1 MATDGRAQGVDV
13 TFNPE
18 RLWRIV
24 DGGKGGGKADVAME
38 IAEMF
43 VLTAAPIA
51 QREPAPDLFNIVVP
65 FRNSSLYPLTPRFPA
80 IVGFYPYARRLLSV
94 VVLLTALSGVAY
106 ADARS
111 DAKAQVEFGIAV
123 AQRGL
128 WKEAIYRWERATQI
142 DPTYAAGF
150 NNLAVAYEHE
160 GMLDKAAEA
169 YERALKLEPNNALVR
184 QNFELFKEIHDRTT
198 QSQTP

>member
-1 MATDGRAQGVDV
+1 M
-13 TFNPE
+13 P
-18 RLWRIV
+18 
-24 DGGKGGGKADVAME
+24 K
-38 IAEMF
+38 
-43 VLTAAPIA
+43 
-51 QREPAPDLFNIVVP
+51 
-65 FRNSSLYPLTPRFPA
+65 
-80 IVGFYPYARRLLSV
+80 RLLPV
-94 VVLLTALSGVAY
+94 VVLLTALSGVAH
-106 ADARS
+106 ADDARA

-198 QSQTP
+198 QSQNP

>member
-1 MATDGRAQGVDV
+1 MA
-13 TFNPE
+13 
-18 RLWRIV
+18 
-24 DGGKGGGKADVAME
+24 M
-38 IAEMF
+38 
-43 VLTAAPIA
+43 
-51 QREPAPDLFNIVVP
+51 
-65 FRNSSLYPLTPRFPA
+65 
-80 IVGFYPYARRLLSV
+80 RLLAV
-94 VVLLTALSGVAY
+94 VVLLNALGGIAY

-111 DAKAQVEFGIAV
+111 EAKAQVEFGISV

-184 QNFELFKEIHDRTT
+184 QNFELFKEIHDRTN

>member
-1 MATDGRAQGVDV
+1 M
-13 TFNPE
+13 
-18 RLWRIV
+18 
-24 DGGKGGGKADVAME
+24 
-38 IAEMF
+38 
-43 VLTAAPIA
+43 
-51 QREPAPDLFNIVVP
+51 
-65 FRNSSLYPLTPRFPA
+65 PL
-80 IVGFYPYARRLLSV
+80 RLLFV
-94 VVLLTALSGVAY
+94 VVLVAAFSGAVH

-169 YERALKLEPNNALVR
+169 YERALKLEPDNTLVR
-184 QNFELFKEIHDRTT
+184 QNFELFKEIHDRSN